1 MLLHNREESENS
13 WEFRL
18 LAGPKENSTTWT
30 LLKRTNFPA
39 GDWEAYSG
47 TAFSLQPS
55 ACTTLSQQ
63 GLVVLC

>member
-30 LLKRTNFPA
+30 GKKI
-39 GDWEAYSG
+39 
-47 TAFSLQPS
+47 
-55 ACTTLSQQ
+55 
-63 GLVVLC
+63 